1 MRQTLQGARRV
12 LRRPSFRRFW
22 LGMLISRAGDAF
34 TLVALSWVVLGIAGP
49 VQLGVVLACFGLP
62 RIVSGPVAGRLLDGA
77 RPHLLLAADNAARG
91 LLIAAVPV
99 LLWQHDLA
107 VADLYGIAAVS
118 ALLSAVTEVAES
130 ALVPLLV
137 DDEHLDTANSLLSA
151 NWELAAIAGP
161 AVAGL
166 IVATVGAPLALL
178 LDAGSFAVMTAICL
192 SLPSLDRPPEPA
204 PAEPAPAEPAPAEPA
219 QTEPVAGHNRLGLGI
234 LLRFPAV
241 LVITVCGFG
250 MLFLDGVATVLYPVY
265 ARTVLHSGPAGYGVL
280 VSAAGAGALLG
291 VLAGPGLAGRL
302 PPSRRLAV
310 VIAAGAPWFGLLCLA
325 PGLAVAAA
333 LLGLATFAWGPYYV
347 FERTLMQRL
356 VPREILSRVAG
367 ARMTISSLGF
377 PLGSAIG
384 GVLAGGIGVRGA
396 IVAIACMSLALGLL
410 PLLAP
415 ALRTVTSARTAPGRW
430 QASKT

>member
-1 MRQTLQGARRV
+1 MRQTLHGARQV
-12 LRRPSFRRFW
+12 LRRPAFRRFW
-22 LGMLISRAGDAF
+22 LGMMISRAGDAF

-49 VQLGVVLACFGLP
+49 VQLGIVLMCFGLP

-77 RPHLLLAADNAARG
+77 RPRLLLVADNAARG

-99 LLWQHDLA
+99 LLWQHHLV
-107 VADLYGIAAVS
+107 VAGLYGIAAVS

-130 ALVPLLV
+130 ALVPRLV
-137 DDEHLDTANSLLSA
+137 EDEQLDAANSLLSA
-151 NWELAAIAGP
+151 NWELAAIVGP

-178 LDAGSFAVMTAICL
+178 LDAGSFAVMTALCL
-192 SLPSLDRPPEPA
+192 SLPSLDRPPESA
-204 PAEPAPAEPAPAEPA
+204 QTEPA
-219 QTEPVAGHNRLGLGI
+219 QTEPAQTEPEPAHGRLGLGI

-241 LVITVCGFG
+241 LVITTCGFG
-250 MLFLDGVATVLYPVY
+250 MLFLDGMATVLYPVY
-265 ARTVLHSGPAGYGVL
+265 ARTFLHTGSAGYGVL
-280 VSAAGAGALLG
+280 VSAAGTGALLG

-310 VIAAGAPWFGLLCLA
+310 VIAAGAPWFGLLCLS
-325 PGLAVAAA
+325 PDLAVAAG
-333 LLGLATFAWGPYYV
+333 LLGLATFGWGPYYV

-356 VPREILSRVAG
+356 VPRAVLSRVAG

-384 GVLAGGIGVRGA
+384 GVLTGGIGVPGT
-396 IVAIACMSLALGLL
+396 IVAIACSYLALGLL

-415 ALRTVTSARTAPGRW
+415 ALRPLGGARVAPGLPRT
-430 QASKT
+430 SKT